1 MRMNKNA
8 ITLKQNNQ
16 LPVKYANMLKRPAV
30 FQKVRMKRGQN
41 R

>member
-1 MRMNKNA
+1 MRMNKND
-8 ITLKQNNQ
+8 IILKQNNQ